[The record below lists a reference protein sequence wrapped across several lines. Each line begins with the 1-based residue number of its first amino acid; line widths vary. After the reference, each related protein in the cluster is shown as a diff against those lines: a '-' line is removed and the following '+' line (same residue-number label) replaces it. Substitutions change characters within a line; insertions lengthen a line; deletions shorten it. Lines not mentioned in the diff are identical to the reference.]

1 MSDYRLVVAVSNP
14 ASVDPLVRIGNALA
28 RANNGSL
35 IIVSHVPESRNA
47 NPGQR

>member
-14 ASVDPLVRIGNALA
+14 ASVDPLVQMGSPLA

-35 IIVSHVPESRNA
+35 IM
-47 NPGQR
+47 